1 MDIEKR
7 FKNKSK
13 YFLDNKVQSL
23 NSVSSFLLNE
33 FLRYNSSIVSRIM
46 ETIDLIETVKRT
58 KENKIIIKHFYP
70 YWDNLNWHIYISEE
84 CVYLDPLIFNEELF
98 RLNKLSIDE
107 QFEKIEN
114 TYKLNKTP
122 VKLEHE
128 IFIVIICELYKELIF
143 DLSTNY
149 DYSVSLGPYTKDEVK
164 LINNIIENPE
174 NAFVWSKVYKF
185 QKQLS

>member
-23 NSVSSFLLNE
+23 NSVLNFLLNE
-33 FLRYNSSIVSRIM
+33 FLLYNFSIVNRIM
-46 ETIDLIETVKRT
+46 ETIDTIETVKRT
-58 KENKIIIKHFYP
+58 KKNEIIAKHWYA
-70 YWDNLNWHIYISEE
+70 NLGNITWRIYISEE

-107 QFEKIEN
+107 QFEEIEN

-128 IFIVIICELYKELIF
+128 IFIVIICKLYKELIF
-143 DLSTNY
+143 DLSNNY
-149 DYSVSLGPYTKDEVK
+149 DYSVSLGPYTKDEAK